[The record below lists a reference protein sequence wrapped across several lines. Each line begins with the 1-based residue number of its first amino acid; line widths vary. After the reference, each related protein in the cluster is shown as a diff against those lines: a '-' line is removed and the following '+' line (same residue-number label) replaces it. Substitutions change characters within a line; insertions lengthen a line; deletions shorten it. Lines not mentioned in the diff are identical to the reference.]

1 MNKNL
6 EHHFIV
12 SYLPDR
18 GWEIEVDMTF
28 SGGSAFP
35 EGTVFDWENDEWTD
49 GSEENA
55 LQSEMAYQK
64 LHMELN
70 LLNERMG
77 LDNNTKV

>member
-18 GWEIEVDMTF
+18 GWAIEVDMTF
-28 SGGSAFP
+28 SGTAFS
-35 EGTVFDWENDEWTD
+35 EGTVYDWENDEWTD
-49 GSEENA
+49 GSGENSF
-55 LQSEMAYQK
+55 QSDMAYQK

-70 LLNERMG
+70 LLNERLG
-77 LDNNTKV
+77 LDNTTKV